1 MKRNYQ
7 YILASLILFPVLLF
21 AANTGTDLKP
31 SLILKHIKIIKT
43 GESGGDEL
51 YFDISTYR
59 AGKPTHY
66 ARIPELPN
74 HWISQIMD
82 KVRGVNLWSETLA
95 PGEVVTVILSLNEAD
110 TPPWNS
116 DDVIGSI
123 KVQLKNEKGNL
134 QTRWS
139 IPNRS
144 DSLITTAGPAGD
156 IHRFEL
162 MGGNGNY
169 EISIRLQSQSK

>member
-7 YILASLILFPVLLF
+7 CVLAGLILFPVLLF
-21 AANTGTDLKP
+21 AANTGTELKP
-31 SLILKHIKIIKT
+31 SLILKHIKVIKT
-43 GESGGDEL
+43 GEPAGDEL

-59 AGKPTHY
+59 AGKPVHY

-82 KVRGVNLWSETLA
+82 KIRGVNLWSETLA
-95 PGEVVTVILSLNEAD
+95 AGEAVTVILSLNEAD
-110 TPPWNS
+110 AAPWNN
-116 DDVIGSI
+116 DDLIGSVKI
-123 KVQLKNEKGNL
+123 QLKNEGGAL

-144 DSLITTAGPAGD
+144 DSLITTSGPAGD
-156 IHRFEL
+156 IHSFEL
-162 MGGNGNY
+162 MSENGNY
-169 EISIRLQSQSK
+169 EISIRLQSQAK